1 MSALHTLTLLMT
13 TLDAF
18 QLRSFGMRPPGASST
33 KTAADT
39 FDTMAGGLGNVRNS
53 VRFSYTQTHTH
64 INTITLDK
72 TNQFCSSKQRIWI
85 VIVRVR
91 TVQYRTQNSTR

>member
-18 QLRSFGMRPPGASST
+18 QLRSFGIRPLGDNST

-39 FDTMAGGLGNVRNS
+39 LDTMAGGFGNVRNS
-53 VRFSYTQTHTH
+53 VRFNYRHT
-64 INTITLDK
+64 
-72 TNQFCSSKQRIWI
+72 
-85 VIVRVR
+85 
-91 TVQYRTQNSTR
+91 